1 MGYLFALGSIILV
14 FAVILLFAAKFLGK
28 LGEVCNRVVLYL
40 DEKLQPI
47 KVWIGLLLIAV
58 GGWLLYVV
66 ANYPELGYLTS
77 IWIICLLFGLL
88 FLVLPNWLSWLSNLS
103 NKIIFSTD
111 EVVMGSRNIIGIVV
125 LIISIYVFYAA
136 YAVR

>member
-1 MGYLFALGSIILV
+1 MGYLVLLGLVILFFAL
-14 FAVILLFAAKFLGK
+14 FLLFMPNFLGK
-28 LGEVCNRVVLYL
+28 LGGLCNRVILYL

-47 KVWIGLLLIAV
+47 KVWIGLLLVAV

-66 ANYPELGYLTS
+66 ANYPELWYLTAV
-77 IWIICLLFGLL
+77 WMICMLFGLL

-103 NKIIFSTD
+103 NKIILSTD
-111 EVVMGSRNIIGIVV
+111 EVVMGSRKIIGIVL